1 MAIYVAATRDSLEIW
16 IDLDEVIS
24 HRMDS
29 FLVKHLREGDP
40 EIKIQL
46 SPKMFA
52 FFCISEGKM
61 FVKIGRSWTTQGLA
75 NSQKMEGRLFL
86 RWQR

>member
-16 IDLDEVIS
+16 IDLHEVIS

-29 FLVKHLREGDP
+29 FPVKHLREGDP

-52 FFCISEGKM
+52 FFLH
-61 FVKIGRSWTTQGLA
+61 F
-75 NSQKMEGRLFL
+75 
-86 RWQR
+86 